1 MSPFFTEHLGQ
12 NMNTLSHPTL
22 CRGGSVRF
30 KDWFG
35 KQLGWSI
42 EEDILYRI
50 KPAGLWILRD
60 GREEKTIGPLI
71 TPNLTI
77 RINDEDVVT
86 GVEMT
91 F

>member
-1 MSPFFTEHLGQ
+1 MNSFFHAHLGQ
-12 NMNTLSHPTL
+12 NMDDLLSPPER
-22 CRGGSVRF
+22 RGGRVSF
-30 KDWFG
+30 SGWIG
-35 KQLGWSI
+35 KQLGRSI

-50 KPAGLWILRD
+50 KPSGLWILRD

-77 RINDEDVVT
+77 RVNDKDVVT